1 MRGNGDVK
9 HWDYDEGTNTGGNS
23 DVVGTLGVREDG
35 GGS

>member
-35 GGS
+35 VGS